1 MFDDDVRREI
11 ERVAKARGWG
21 AAQLLAVAEVESGGQ
36 PFATINGR
44 REPLIRWEG
53 HYFDKR
59 LSGEKRTRAR
69 KAGLADPKAG
79 AVKNPNSQ
87 AARWKI
93 FEQAAAIDRTAAI
106 ESMSYG
112 IGQVMGAHWKWLGY
126 HSAED
131 LLLDARNGVYG
142 QVRLMA
148 NFIEKSG
155 LASAL
160 ARRDWAAFAKVY
172 NGPAYAKHRYDQKM
186 AAAYQRYAKLPPLP
200 QTAPEPVQKPVDAPK
215 PDAAQSPAETANG
228 APAPAQESKRGIL
241 AKVLV
246 ALGIGTGSAGAAK
259 LSQSEANQ
267 LAAFM
272 IFMGIVAGAGILIFV
287 IRRKK

>member
-21 AAQLLAVAEVESGGQ
+21 AAQLLAVAEVESGGRA
-36 PFATINGR
+36 FAMVNGR

-53 HYFDKR
+53 HYFDRR
-59 LSGEKRTRAR
+59 LSGTKQAQAR
-69 KAGLADPKAG
+69 KAELASPNAG
-79 AVKNPNSQ
+79 AIPNPSTQ
-87 AARWKI
+87 VGRWKL
-93 FEQAAAIDRTAAI
+93 FERAAAIDRPAAI
-106 ESMSYG
+106 ESVSWG
-112 IGQVMGAHWKWLGY
+112 IGQVMGSHWKWLGY

-155 LASAL
+155 LATAL
-160 ARRDWAAFAKVY
+160 AKRDWATFAKGY
-172 NGPAYAKHRYDQKM
+172 NGPAYAKNRYDQKM

-200 QTAPEPVQKPVDAPK
+200 QTAPQPVQKPVDAPK
-215 PDAAQSPAETANG
+215 PDLVPTPTESANG
-228 APAPAQESKRGIL
+228 APAPAQESRRGLL
-241 AKVLV
+241 AKVLA
-246 ALGIGTGSAGAAK
+246 ALGIGVGSAGATK
-259 LSQSEANQ
+259 MTQPEADQ
-267 LAAFM
+267 LAAFVIM
-272 IFMGIVAGAGILIFV
+272 FGLIAIAAILIFV

>member
-79 AVKNPNSQ
+79 AVKNPSSQ

-93 FEQAAAIDRTAAI
+93 FEQAAAIDRQAAI
-106 ESMSYG
+106 ESVSWG

-131 LLLDARNGVYG
+131 LLRDARNGVYG

-148 NFIEKSG
+148 NFIDKSG
-155 LASAL
+155 LAFAL
-160 ARRDWAAFAKVY
+160 MRGDWAKFAKVY
-172 NGPAYAKHRYDQKM
+172 NGPAYAKIRYDQKM

-200 QTAPEPVQKPVDAPK
+200 QTTPQPAKKPMDAPK
-215 PDAAQSPAETANG
+215 PDLAPSPGQTASG
-228 APAPAQESKRGIL
+228 APAPAQESRRGLL
-241 AKVLV
+241 AKVLA
-246 ALGIGTGSAGAAK
+246 ALGIGVGTAGTAK
-259 LSQSEANQ
+259 MTQPEADQ
-267 LAAFM
+267 LAAFVIM
-272 IFMGIVAGAGILIFV
+272 FGLIAIAAVLVVV

>member
-21 AAQLLAVAEVESGGQ
+21 AAQLLAVAEVESGGKA
-36 PFATINGR
+36 FATINGR

-59 LSGEKRTRAR
+59 LSGDKRARAR
-69 KAGLADPKAG
+69 KAGLADLKAG
-79 AVKNPNSQ
+79 AVKNPTSQ
-87 AARWKI
+87 VARWKM

-106 ESMSYG
+106 ESVSWG

-131 LLLDARNGVYG
+131 LLRDARNGVYG

-148 NFIEKSG
+148 NFIDKSG
-155 LASAL
+155 LAFAL
-160 ARRDWAAFAKVY
+160 MRGDWAKFAKGY
-172 NGPAYAKHRYDQKM
+172 NGAAYAKNRYDQKM

-200 QTAPEPVQKPVDAPK
+200 QTTPQPAQKPVDAPK
-215 PDAAQSPAETANG
+215 PIPAQSPTETASG

-241 AKVLV
+241 AKVLA
-246 ALGIGTGSAGAAK
+246 ALGIGTGGAAAAK
-259 LSQSEANQ
+259 MTQPEADQ
-267 LAAFM
+267 LAAFV
-272 IFMGIVAGAGILIFV
+272 IFMGIVALAAILIFV
-287 IRRKK
+287 IRGKK